1 MDIKVI
7 GELLKRIHEL
17 LKETS
22 VLYEISET
30 EKPYITQIIIDAHG
44 YGLSPKLTAKL
55 LKAAAHIIESSED
68 VIEKATKDLIK

>member
-7 GELLKRIHEL
+7 EESFKRIHEL

-30 EKPYITQIIIDAHG
+30 EKPYITQIILDSHE
-44 YGLSPKLTAKL
+44 YRLSPKLTAKL

-68 VIEKATKDLIK
+68 VIEKAAKDLIK